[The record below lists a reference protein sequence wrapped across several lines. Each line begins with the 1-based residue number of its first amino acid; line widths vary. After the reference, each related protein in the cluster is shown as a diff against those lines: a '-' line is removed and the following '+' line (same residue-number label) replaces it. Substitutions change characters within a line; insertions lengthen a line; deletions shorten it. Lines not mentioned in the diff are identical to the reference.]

1 MAVTAGKLW
10 GATNKVELQRWNSMD
25 RVLETL
31 WQYYLVRRSNKKARR
46 VRLDIYYW
54 EVLSY
59 VWRVRKCRIRERGGG
74 SDAGVGQ
81 GLQVDIW
88 RAVA

>member
-46 VRLDIYYW
+46 VRLDIYTGGHPDRVINMVAS
-54 EVLSY
+54 EIMEHGLAFDSVISLS
-59 VWRVRKCRIRERGGG
+59 
-74 SDAGVGQ
+74 
-81 GLQVDIW
+81 
-88 RAVA
+88 